1 MLWGAWDGE
10 TLVGYAH
17 YRALPDSWHLNN
29 IAILPTYQGC
39 GIGRTLWNCF
49 LETGQERGFQQLSLD
64 TERDNQKALAWYQRL
79 GLCITETSR
88 IYEKSIS
95 GKALSHHTTET
106 VQLLDW
112 EAAEAWQEAYGFS
125 RFRLA
130 YQGRTW
136 PVERLGQRYFRVR
149 QPLPA
154 VLESVLSEMDS
165 SRSLL
170 IVSRQLIHSAEL
182 KEVGV
187 SFRMI
192 GQVIGYPSLEKTS
205 EGGL

>member
-1 MLWGAWDGE
+1 
-10 TLVGYAH
+10 VGYAH

-39 GIGRTLWNCF
+39 GIGRTLWNGF
-49 LETGQERGFQQLSLD
+49 LEMGQERGFKQLSLD
-64 TERDNQKALAWYQRL
+64 AERDNQQALAWYQRM
-79 GLCITETSR
+79 GLRITETVR
-88 IYEKSIS
+88 IYEKSLS
-95 GKALSHHTTET
+95 GKAVSHHTVET

-112 EAAEAWQEAYGFS
+112 EAAEAWQETYGFS

-136 PVERLGQRYFRVR
+136 PVERLGEHYFRVR

-154 VLESVLSEMDS
+154 ILESVLSDIDS

-170 IVSRQLIHSAEL
+170 IVSPQLIHSAGL
-182 KEVGV
+182 KEIGV
-187 SFRMI
+187 SFRMV
-192 GQVIGYPSLEKTS
+192 GQLTGCPAIEKIT
-205 EGGL
+205 ECGL